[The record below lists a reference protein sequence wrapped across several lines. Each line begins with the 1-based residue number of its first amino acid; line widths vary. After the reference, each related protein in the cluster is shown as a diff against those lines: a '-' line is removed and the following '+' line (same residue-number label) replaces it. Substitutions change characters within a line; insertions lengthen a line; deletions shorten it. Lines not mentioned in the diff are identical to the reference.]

1 MNKFSSHYVDDALV
15 DLGGPGALGVGVLGR
30 GHLEHAH
37 AEGVDV
43 DSLVVLFIV
52 HLRSHELRSA

>member
-43 DSLVVLFIV
+43 HALVVLLVV
-52 HLRSHELRSA
+52 HLGSHELGRS